1 MTAARSKNSVADN
14 GIFGC
19 AEARFYDAN
28 NRTWLAIDPIKDG
41 GNWYQYCYSNPTTY
55 YDPTGLAGFSPFSG
69 CVDVNKLAEQLH
81 SGFRDL
87 KGKISG
93 FVDNIDWS
101 RVGAGALKAAGAGDW
116 HNGGGYNWGSST
128 SGIGGVVCRNVS
140 AGTTI
145 VTLGTAA
152 AGTAAFAFGS
162 ADMME
167 ALQDLCYGLKGSSNV
182 SFNPLRDSMFTG
194 NEDLYYELEML
205 ATLTASAGTITFRSF
220 NMESEINASEIVRY
234 EKNSTFETSYGKSS
248 GNYSG
253 ADNIADA
260 ARLKEYY
267 KQAEKYGTGSIKELQ
282 NGRFRFYEEL
292 KPARTQGEMAGARH
306 VREWVP
312 DK

>member
-101 RVGAGALKAAGAGDW
+101 RVGAGTLKAAGAAMVLAIGITAVVLT
-116 HNGGGYNWGSST
+116 GGAALPALAGLF
-128 SGIGGVVCRNVS
+128 
-140 AGTTI
+140 AGTY
-145 VTLGTAA
+145 
-152 AGTAAFAFGS
+152 
-162 ADMME
+162 
-167 ALQDLCYGLKGSSNV
+167 Q
-182 SFNPLRDSMFTG
+182 R
-194 NEDLYYELEML
+194 
-205 ATLTASAGTITFRSF
+205 
-220 NMESEINASEIVRY
+220 
-234 EKNSTFETSYGKSS
+234 
-248 GNYSG
+248 
-253 ADNIADA
+253 
-260 ARLKEYY
+260 
-267 KQAEKYGTGSIKELQ
+267 
-282 NGRFRFYEEL
+282 
-292 KPARTQGEMAGARH
+292 
-306 VREWVP
+306 VP
-312 DK
+312 P